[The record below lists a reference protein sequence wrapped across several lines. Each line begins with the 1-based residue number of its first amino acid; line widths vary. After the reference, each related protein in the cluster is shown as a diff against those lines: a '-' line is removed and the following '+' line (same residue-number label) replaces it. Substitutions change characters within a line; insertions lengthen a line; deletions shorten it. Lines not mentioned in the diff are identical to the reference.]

1 MAALTKSL
9 PDRTSITS
17 IEFCVLIPK
26 YPLLTLGCTVW
37 ENDEPFKVHLSAIEI
52 SSTILERA
60 RDLPGSNVYTVAGV
74 VFACVLATLPVLFKY
89 KSIWLALQV
98 LNGIVH
104 SFGNG
109 IN

>member
-1 MAALTKSL
+1 M
-9 PDRTSITS
+9 
-17 IEFCVLIPK
+17 
-26 YPLLTLGCTVW
+26 W

-98 LNGIVH
+98 FNGIVH
-104 SFGNG
+104 LFGNG